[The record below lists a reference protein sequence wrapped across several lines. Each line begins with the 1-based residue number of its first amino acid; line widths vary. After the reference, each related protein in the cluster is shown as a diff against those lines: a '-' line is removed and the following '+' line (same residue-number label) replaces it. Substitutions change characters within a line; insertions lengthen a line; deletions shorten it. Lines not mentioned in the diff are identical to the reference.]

1 LHKQSD
7 DSVNPSPL
15 MGEGF
20 TEGVTLAWV
29 RKRKH
34 ENPAADNVIPIRRVL
49 GHVTPTLTRPHPR
62 GRERAADA

>member
-1 LHKQSD
+1 
-7 DSVNPSPL
+7 